1 MDEERRAEL
10 MARLWGEPGSKAD
23 KEQRVLDLL
32 EWSLADFVPS
42 DVESIAELQA
52 GILLRKPDT
61 WPAYI
66 QASTHDRWAW
76 EMLTGLVRILRK
88 RARAHSTD
96 VVVLPSPLSGWALKV
111 VSGSLSPPKWPT
123 RPKLLELRDITI
135 ARAIQS
141 LHDLGRPYAP
151 PSENTACHLVA
162 DRLGWSVDSVRD
174 IWKAQRK
181 RLRHQRAHVPDSFDL
196 GGIPRTNAP

>member
-1 MDEERRAEL
+1 
-10 MARLWGEPGSKAD
+10 MARLLGKPGSKAE

-42 DVESIAELQA
+42 DVESIAELRA

-66 QASTHDRWAW
+66 QASTRDRWAW
-76 EMLTGLVRILRK
+76 ETLTGLVRILRK

-96 VVVLPSPLSGWALKV
+96 VVVLPPPLSGWALKV
-111 VSGSLSPPKWPT
+111 ASGSLSPPKWPAH
-123 RPKLLELRDITI
+123 RLKLFEHRDLMI
-135 ARAIQS
+135 ARAIQR

-162 DRLGWSVDSVRD
+162 DRLGWSVDSVRH
-174 IWKAQRK
+174 IWKAQQK
-181 RLRHQRAHVPDSFDL
+181 PLRNLRAHVPDSFDL
-196 GGIPRTNAP
+196 GDIPRTNAP

>member
-10 MARLWGEPGSKAD
+10 TARLLGKPGSKAE

-32 EWSLADFVPS
+32 EWSLADFVPI
-42 DVESIAELQA
+42 DAKSIGELRA

-76 EMLTGLVRILRK
+76 ETLTGLVRIHRK
-88 RARAHSTD
+88 RARAHSTE
-96 VVVLPSPLSGWALKV
+96 VVLPPPLSGWVLKV
-111 VSGSLSPPKWPT
+111 ASGSLSRPKWPA
-123 RPKLLELRDITI
+123 RPKLLEHRDITI
-135 ARAIQS
+135 AKAIQR

-162 DRLGWSVDSVRD
+162 DRLGWSVNSVRD
-174 IWKAQRK
+174 IWKAQQG
-181 RLRHQRAHVPDSFDL
+181 RLRHLRSDVPDSFDL
-196 GGIPRTNAP
+196 DDIPRTNAP